1 MRDRVYGFSCYWSGF
16 SVFLWLAL
24 VVAGDPQ
31 GLPITGVPQGTSV
44 GVTNAGSADFIT
56 RYIISIGL
64 LLAGLRVASEVG
76 GSAAHIVGK
85 GNANWLQVPAAYL
98 LGNIWARRRLE
109 NGQHPLGTSGWYSLW
124 SGQKRGESFTSGM
137 TEQGKLLAA
146 AERKANKTKNLGLLA
161 NAEAGQ
167 ALL

>member
-85 GNANWLQVPAAYL
+85 GNANWLQC
-98 LGNIWARRRLE
+98 RRHTCWE
-109 NGQHPLGTSGWYSLW
+109 TSGQEGGWKTASTLW
-124 SGQKRGESFTSGM
+124 GLPGGIRSG
-137 TEQGKLLAA
+137 LAA
-146 AERKANKTKNLGLLA
+146 KREANRSPLV
-161 NAEAGQ
+161 
-167 ALL
+167 